1 MLPKIKLAYPMTL
14 ALLGTLALGLSSS
27 NAEPELPR
35 GHPAVSMPE
44 QPKASEQPNP
54 GDVQSIEGIV
64 DAYYAS
70 VSGPKGQARDWSRFL
85 SLFMPDARFIVARMV
100 DGKSVPMALSP
111 DEFVRSNRAYF
122 ERGGYFEQDIHREID
137 TFGHIAQVFST
148 YASRRAQEDPEPYAR
163 GINSFQLIKT
173 DGRWWITSIMWDHEN
188 PETNPIPSAYL
199 PESDSETVHGDE

>member
-1 MLPKIKLAYPMTL
+1 MSRKIKLAYTMTL
-14 ALLGTLALGLSSS
+14 VATTTLLLGVSPNTAQ
-27 NAEPELPR
+27 PELPS

-44 QPKASEQPNP
+44 KPKAPEQANP
-54 GDVQSIEGIV
+54 DDVQTIAGII

-85 SLFMPDARFIVARMV
+85 SLFMPDARFIVARVV
-100 DGKSVPMALSP
+100 DGKSVPLALSP
-111 DEFVRSNRAYF
+111 DEFISSNRTYF
-122 ERGGYFEQDIHREID
+122 ERGGYFEQDIHREVD

-188 PETNPIPSAYL
+188 QESNPIPPAYL
-199 PESDSETVHGDE
+199 PSDSGASE